1 MSNRY
6 TTKGYVESFGSARSK
21 SKEDVRISSLIP
33 SEILKDTQDDGTG
46 SSVGIEVLLDAYYR
60 FMNLEEFYFFEDQTF
75 TTLILDDGT
84 ATFRIP
90 DPDLENN
97 SFFSQSQIEEQQ
109 FITSDNIVIDG
120 NLSNLVWTNGNNIP
134 KILEDGFN
142 KGKTITISG
151 LSPHI
156 GKILTLSTQTLNYR
170 KSSPSSV
177 MNSISEALDI
187 DTADQDFLDMI
198 QKEIAS
204 FIPKNLN
211 ADKRNLYKKIIEY
224 YKVRGS
230 SESVETFFR
239 LIYNDEV
246 EVSYPYEST
255 LIPSSGSYD
264 TDQNLYLDNKG
275 FLSNT
280 IKLQDSYFYQKFSYV
295 IKTARNISEW
305 EDIFT
310 RLVHPSGFIFFG
322 EILVISQ
329 LVRNVLGDST
339 RDSNDLYPRT
349 NRLTLSSMPGTQ
361 PGFIGIEDIALI
373 IEILAS
379 SYGQTY
385 TPIMSNNSIQTI
397 IGSPIRTSKYRGIP
411 TITIGEPGFGG
422 TQATARFTLEPTH
435 IESID
440 IVSSDTYGL
449 SSVPSVLIDAP
460 VSGVQATAVCK
471 LDSNGKVSKITVTNP
486 GSGYVTQP
494 SVTILGVSGSY
505 NVVLSPSRL
514 DQIVITNPGSN
525 YFTPPQ
531 IRISA
536 DMTQE
541 IRAHQQSVVKSF
553 YHDSNLNYYDRKTE
567 RITFRTYG
575 MNLPI
580 KQFNIG
586 SASIKNFSSEHI
598 NNINTNSFISI
609 YPSTGAIV
617 DPPVVDGA
625 SNVVFGQENS
635 LAVFGSENE
644 SPQFGQ

>member
-1 MSNRY
+1 MSNRF
-6 TTKGYVESFGSARSK
+6 TTKGYVESFASARSK

-60 FMNLEEFYFFEDQTF
+60 FMNLEEFYFLEDQTF
-75 TTLILDDGT
+75 TTLVLDDGT
-84 ATFRIP
+84 ATFRIS

-97 SFFSQSQIEEQQ
+97 SFFSQSQLEEQE
-109 FITSDNIVIDG
+109 FITSDNVVIEG
-120 NLSNLVWTNGNNIP
+120 NLSNLIWTNGNNIP

-151 LSPHI
+151 LTSHI
-156 GKILTLSTQTLNYR
+156 GKILTLNTQTLNYR

-177 MNSISEALDI
+177 MNTINQALDI

-204 FIPKNLN
+204 FIPKTLN

-275 FLSNT
+275 FLSNN

-322 EILVISQ
+322 EILIISQ
-329 LVRNVLGDST
+329 LVRNVLGDNT

-379 SYGQTY
+379 NYGQTY
-385 TPIMSNNSIQTI
+385 TPIMSGNSIQSI
-397 IGSPIRTSKYRGIP
+397 IGSPIRNSKYRGVP
-411 TITIGEPGFGG
+411 TITIGQPGFGG
-422 TQATARFTLEPTH
+422 TQATAEFTLEPTH

-440 IVSSDTYGL
+440 IISSDTYGL
-449 SSVPSVLIDAP
+449 STAPSVVISSP
-460 VSGVQATAVCK
+460 ISGVQATAICE
-471 LDSNGKVSKITVTNP
+471 LDSNGKVNKIIVTNP

-494 SVTILGVSGSY
+494 SVTIIGVSGSY
-505 NVVLSPSRL
+505 NAVLSPSRI
-514 DQIVITNPGSN
+514 DDIVITNPGSN

-531 IRISA
+531 IRINSNL
-536 DMTQE
+536 TQE
-541 IRAHQQSVVKSF
+541 IRAHQQSLVKSF
-553 YHDSNLNYYDRKTE
+553 YHGSNINYYDRKNQGVTL
-567 RITFRTYG
+567 RTYG

-580 KQFNIG
+580 KQFDIG
-586 SASIKNFSSEHI
+586 STSIENFSSDYI

-609 YPSTGAIV
+609 YLSDGTV
-617 DPPVVDGA
+617 VEPPVEGA
-625 SNVVFGQENS
+625 SNAVFGQD
-635 LAVFGSENE
+635 LALGVFGSENE